1 MSSGVLPDAS
11 DNFVKSIEFVYKG
24 TALAGSSFQFLSGAP
39 IQTSSYNPNPNMDS
53 SYKAVDDKH
62 IHIDF
67 YTGKLE
73 DRFDFTETSVWTI
86 KNVSLTDFTSTYA
99 EANNKPSPTYGII
112 SVDSYSLD
120 GISPTPSNWVTA
132 VPEPETYAM
141 MLTGLGLMGF
151 IVRRRKGK
159 QA

>member
-39 IQTSSYNPNPNMDS
+39 IQTFSYNPNANMDS

-67 YTGKLE
+67 YTGRQD
-73 DRFDFTETSVWTI
+73 DRFDFTETSTWTI

-99 EANNKPSPTYGII
+99 EANNKPSPIYSII
-112 SVDSYSLD
+112 SLAPYNLD
-120 GISPTPSNWVTA
+120 GVNPTPSNWVAA
-132 VPEPETYAM
+132 VPEPETYAI
-141 MLTGLGLMGF
+141 MLTGLGLLGF
-151 IVRRRKGK
+151 MVRRRKGK